1 MSKRLI
7 ALLLGVLAIALV
19 AGCGSSGDDT
29 SSAGSETS
37 ESNASGSSLTK
48 AEFIKQA
55 DAICEEG
62 NKAVNAEAEEFAE
75 ENEID
80 IEKPT
85 TAQQEEVVSDVV
97 APAIHEQAEKI
108 DELGA
113 PSGEEDEVAAIV
125 AAVESGADEAE
136 ATPDVI
142 VAGKGAGPFE
152 EANELAG
159 AYGLKV
165 CGGE

>member
-7 ALLLGVLAIALV
+7 AALFGVLAIAIV
-19 AGCGSSGDDT
+19 AAGCGSGGDSTTGGGD
-29 SSAGSETS
+29 SS
-37 ESNASGSSLTK
+37 ESASSLTK

-55 DAICEEG
+55 DAICAKG
-62 NKAVNAEAEEFAE
+62 NEAVSAEAEEFAE

-80 IEKPT
+80 TEKPT

-97 APAIHEQAEKI
+97 APAIREQAEKI

-113 PSGEEDEVAAIV
+113 PSGEEDEVAEIV

-136 ATPDVI
+136 ASPDSI
-142 VAGKGAGPFE
+142 VEGKGGGPFE
-152 EANELAG
+152 EANELAD

>member
-1 MSKRLI
+1 L
-7 ALLLGVLAIALV
+7 ALSFGVFAIALV
-19 AGCGSSGDDT
+19 AGCGGGGDDT
-29 SSAGSETS
+29 SSASS
-37 ESNASGSSLTK
+37 ESSDGGSSLTK
-48 AEFIKQA
+48 AEFIKEA
-55 DAICEEG
+55 DAICSEG
-62 NKAVNAEAEEFAE
+62 NEAVSTEAEEFAE

-85 TAQQEEVVSDVV
+85 TAEQEEVVSDVV
-97 APAIHEQAEKI
+97 APAIQEQAEKI

-125 AAVESGADEAE
+125 EAVESGAGEAE
-136 ATPDVI
+136 ASPNTI
-142 VAGKGAGPFE
+142 VEGTGPGPFA
-152 EANELAG
+152 EANKLAN

>member
-19 AGCGSSGDDT
+19 AGCGSGGDDT
-29 SSAGSETS
+29 SGTSS
-37 ESNASGSSLTK
+37 ESGESASSLTK

-62 NKAVNAEAEEFAE
+62 NKSVGVEAEEFAE

-97 APAIHEQAEKI
+97 APAIREQAEKI

-113 PSGEEDEVAAIV
+113 PGGEEDEVAEIV

-142 VAGKGAGPFE
+142 VEGKGAGPFE
-152 EANELAG
+152 EANKLAT

-165 CGGE
+165 CGRE

>member
-1 MSKRLI
+1 MSKRPI
-7 ALLLGVLAIALV
+7 ALLFGVLAVALV
-19 AGCGSSGDDT
+19 AGCGGGGDT
-29 SSAGSETS
+29 SSSGSES
-37 ESNASGSSLTK
+37 SDGGSSLTK

-55 DAICEEG
+55 DKICVQG
-62 NKAVNAEAEEFAE
+62 NESVGTEAEEFAE
-75 ENEID
+75 ENDID

-85 TAQQEEVVSDVV
+85 TAQQEEVVGDVV
-97 APAIHEQAEKI
+97 APAIREQAEKI

-113 PSGEEDEVAAIV
+113 PSGEEDEVAEIV

-136 ATPDVI
+136 ASPNTI
-142 VAGKGAGPFE
+142 VEGKGDGPFK
-152 EANELAG
+152 EANELAD